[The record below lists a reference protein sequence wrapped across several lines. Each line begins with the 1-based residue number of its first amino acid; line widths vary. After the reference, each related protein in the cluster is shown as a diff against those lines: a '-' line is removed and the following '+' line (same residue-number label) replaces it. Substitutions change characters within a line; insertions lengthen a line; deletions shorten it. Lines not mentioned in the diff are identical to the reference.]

1 MGKTAF
7 LFAGQGAQYPGMGKE
22 LYEGVP
28 EVKELFDSAEAKR
41 PGTLAMMFEGSE
53 EDLKKT
59 ANTQPCL
66 FLCDLASALA
76 LEKNGISA
84 DVCAGFS
91 LGEIAGTAFSGILS
105 NEEAFSLVCKR
116 GIFMQEASD
125 RVDGVMFAVMK
136 MDPAGLEEL
145 CGKYGVY
152 PVNYNC
158 PGQIVVSGESSKMEK
173 FREELT
179 QIKARFVPLA
189 VGGAFH
195 SPYMKEAGEKL
206 GEELSDESVYN
217 INAPK
222 LPLYSNR
229 TAKPYGTE
237 KQEIIKLL
245 STQVS
250 NPVRWEN
257 ILLAMRE
264 DGVDTFIECGPGKAL
279 AGFVKRTLPDVRI
292 FNVNDMASLNDTLQ
306 KIGG

>member
-1 MGKTAF
+1 
-7 LFAGQGAQYPGMGKE
+7 
-22 LYEGVP
+22 
-28 EVKELFDSAEAKR
+28 
-41 PGTLAMMFEGSE
+41 
-53 EDLKKT
+53 
-59 ANTQPCL
+59 
-66 FLCDLASALA
+66 
-76 LEKNGISA
+76 
-84 DVCAGFS
+84 
-91 LGEIAGTAFSGILS
+91 
-105 NEEAFSLVCKR
+105 
-116 GIFMQEASD
+116 MQEASD